1 MYLQKKVSVSSV
13 ANQSLR
19 FKKMEN
25 QPIHRIVQSPDRST
39 PASQPGEKKVDR
51 EKLKKACADF
61 EALLVA
67 RMLKLMRQSIP
78 QNGLLGNGPGKE
90 IYQSLMDQELAKKM
104 SKRGGIGL
112 GEVFYRQVLQRE
124 EKARAAA
131 REGPPEARTKVEGS
145 EGR

>member
-1 MYLQKKVSVSSV
+1 MSSVPSV

-25 QPIHRIVQSPDRST
+25 KPIHKTVQSPDRPT
-39 PASQPGEKKVDR
+39 PGSSPGEKKVDR

-61 EALLVA
+61 EALLVS

-78 QNGLLGNGPGKE
+78 QNGLLENSPGKE
-90 IYQSLMDQELAKKM
+90 IYQSLMDQELAKNM
-104 SKRGGIGL
+104 SHRGGVGL
-112 GEVFYRQVLQRE
+112 GEVLYRQVLQRE

-131 REGPPEARTKVEGS
+131 REGPPEARPKVEGS

>member
-1 MYLQKKVSVSSV
+1 MENKPIYKTV
-13 ANQSLR
+13 QSL
-19 FKKMEN
+19 
-25 QPIHRIVQSPDRST
+25 DRPT
-39 PASQPGEKKVDR
+39 PVSQPGEKKVDR

-61 EALLVA
+61 EALLVS

-90 IYQSLMDQELAKKM
+90 IYQSLMDQELAKNM
-104 SKRGGIGL
+104 SQRGGVGL
-112 GEVFYRQVLQRE
+112 GEVLYRQVLQRE

-131 REGPPEARTKVEGS
+131 REGPPEARPKVEGS

>member
-1 MYLQKKVSVSSV
+1 VASVTSV

-25 QPIHRIVQSPDRST
+25 KPIDRTVQSLDR
-39 PASQPGEKKVDR
+39 PAPGSQPGGKKVDR

-61 EALLVA
+61 EALLLA

-104 SKRGGIGL
+104 SQRGGVGL
-112 GEVFYRQVLQRE
+112 GEVLYRQVLQRE
-124 EKARAAA
+124 EKARAGV
-131 REGPPEARTKVEGS
+131 REETPEAWPKVEGS